1 MMNKSL
7 KIYFAASIRGGREL
21 QPVYEEIVTF
31 LETKGKVLTEHLR
44 EKTLTNQGE
53 QGITTQQI
61 FERDM
66 KFLQEANVMIA
77 EVTVPSLGVG
87 YELAVAEQLRIPI
100 LCLYYPI
107 GGKSLSAMIQGN
119 TKLVVKEY
127 RTLDE
132 AKKEIEEFLEGL

>member
-1 MMNKSL
+1 MTHSL

-44 EKTLTNQGE
+44 DKALTDQGE

-61 FERDM
+61 YERDM

-87 YELAVAEQLRIPI
+87 YEIACAQELGKPV
-100 LCLYYPI
+100 LCLYYPVT
-107 GGKSLSAMIQGN
+107 GKSLSAMILGN
-119 TKLVVKEY
+119 TALVVKEY
-127 RTLDE
+127 RTLEE
-132 AKKEIEEFLEGL
+132 AKKEIEEFL